1 MRDGRHKC
9 TGSVARPGGG
19 VPPPPPGSAMSFVHP
34 GRYDAAMPT
43 YEFRCPTCET
53 TFEEQRPMAQ
63 SGDPATCPAGHEGAR
78 RLLSVFANTSGSTK
92 DMAEPGGR
100 GGATPPGRAVEPE
113 HL

>member
-1 MRDGRHKC
+1 MLGLGATAGRR
-9 TGSVARPGGG
+9 RPN
-19 VPPPPPGSAMSFVHP
+19 PPPGSAMSSWRP

-78 RLLSVFANTSGSTK
+78 RLLSVFANTSGST
-92 DMAEPGGR
+92 DSLRAGAASPIATSPGG
-100 GGATPPGRAVEPE
+100 GGCCGGGCGG
-113 HL
+113 H